1 MTTFDLHQGDALS
14 YLRERVPDE
23 SVDVICTDPPYDS
36 LEKHRKS
43 GTTTRLKDSKAS
55 SNVWFPTME
64 PTVLLEHIREWLRVL
79 KPGRHLYIFCD
90 PETSYDIVPAIKAM
104 KWRWGNR
111 LIWNKGW
118 IGMGYHYRR
127 KYEDIL
133 FFTKAPRGEAKKRRL
148 RNLGMSDVFDDPKYI
163 APGYLAEKGIEPA
176 PEWRDPILDSPEYR
190 ALKGKGHYP
199 TEKPVPL
206 LEALIHQSAEPGE
219 LVLDPFMGSG
229 STGEAALRQGCRFL
243 GIDIGAES
251 IRRAQERLAETPGP
265 EEGPRQLDA
274 FESPP
279 APPEEAVAAI
289 EPPPPPEPRPTKKRR
304 RKKVLVAPPWAKP

>member
-1 MTTFDLHQGDALS
+1 MAIFDLHQGDALS
-14 YLRERVPDE
+14 YLRERVPNE
-23 SVDVICTDPPYDS
+23 SVDIIVTDPPYDS

-43 GTTTRLKDSKAS
+43 GTTTRLKDSKSS
-55 SNVWFPTME
+55 SNVWFPTMG
-64 PTVLLEHIREWLRVL
+64 PPVLLEHIREWLRVL

-90 PETSYDIVPAIKAM
+90 PETSYDIVPAIKEM

-133 FFTKAPRGEAKKRRL
+133 FFTKKPRGEMKKRRL
-148 RNLGMSDVFDDPKYI
+148 RNLGMSDV
-163 APGYLAEKGIEPA
+163 
-176 PEWRDPILDSPEYR
+176 LDKPEYR
-190 ALKGKGHYP
+190 ALKGRSHYP

-206 LEALIHQSAEPGE
+206 LEALIHQSTEPGE

-243 GIDIGAES
+243 GIDIGDES
-251 IRRAQERLAETPGP
+251 IRRAFERLSETPLPGDEP
-265 EEGPRQLDA
+265 VQLYA
-274 FESPP
+274 FSEPP
-279 APPEEAVAAI
+279 APPEEAVEAA
-289 EPPPPPEPRPTKKRR
+289 EPPPPKPKPKRR
-304 RKKVLVAPPWAKP
+304 RKKLVAPPWAKP